1 MSSKNHWIPILRNAL
16 RESEAVPLELTK
28 VSLRFILVEIMTK
41 TKVSYPERETRKK
54 EGNYKADVGKH
65 TGPTSI
71 NSRQRL
77 SPALPPC
84 IMSPTRRLTTWS
96 GVSAGPL
103 HPRTEQARQSR
114 SIKPWDISWA
124 ESLLLFARRV
134 LALSWAFSALLLLPQ
149 RVLALSYA
157 SRSRP
162 LVVLP
167 GAAPSGV
174 KGDFPAQLGLPVVV
188 AMLWVKGGVLGQLV
202 PLWLATLYVV
212 MPCVVRHGLLG
223 RLVPAADS

>member
-1 MSSKNHWIPILRNAL
+1 MRYFAYSPSDNL
-16 RESEAVPLELTK
+16 VG
-28 VSLRFILVEIMTK
+28 RF
-41 TKVSYPERETRKK
+41 
-54 EGNYKADVGKH
+54 
-65 TGPTSI
+65 
-71 NSRQRL
+71 
-77 SPALPPC
+77 
-84 IMSPTRRLTTWS
+84 
-96 GVSAGPL
+96 AGPI
-103 HPRTEQARQSR
+103 HPRIEEARQSR

-157 SRSRP
+157 FRGRP

-167 GAAPSGV
+167 EAAPFGV
-174 KGDFPAQLGLPVVV
+174 KGALPAQLGLPVV
-188 AMLWVKGGVLGQLV
+188 AMPWVKGGVLGQLV

-223 RLVPAADS
+223 RLVPVADS